1 MPGKVNPVITLVIK
15 QVAFLVIDHVL
26 PVTMC
31 AKGCQLQDNPF
42 EPIANAARAWC
53 VGASG

>member
-1 MPGKVNPVITLVIK
+1 MPGKDNPVITLVTK
-15 QVAFLVIDHVL
+15 QVACLVIGHVL
-26 PVTMC
+26 TVTMC
-31 AKGCQLQDNPF
+31 AEGCQLQDNPF